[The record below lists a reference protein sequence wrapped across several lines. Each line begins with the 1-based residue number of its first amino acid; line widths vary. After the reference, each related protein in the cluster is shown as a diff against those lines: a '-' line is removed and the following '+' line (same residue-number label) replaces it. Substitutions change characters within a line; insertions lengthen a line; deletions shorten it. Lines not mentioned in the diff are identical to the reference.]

1 MWKLI
6 YNLLVH
12 AALPFLAL
20 VALANRKIR
29 KNFHERL
36 FPRRAPTDRLWVHAA
51 SVGEAVIAE
60 NLINFMISRGY
71 QGHFLVTTN
80 TYYARDLLRR
90 KLGRNAEVSSLP
102 FDVPFSINRF
112 MANGRFAAL
121 LLVETE
127 IWPNLIWAARKR
139 GVPVI
144 VVNGRISDQTLASY
158 RRLGFFL
165 KGVFSAVTLVITQ
178 SEEHRDR
185 YIAIGVDPVRCMA
198 TGNLKYFREVPRSV
212 TPPSDVVTFGSV
224 KEKELDALLPVVS
237 ALKEQHPA
245 LLIFIAPRELYLVT
259 RIEKELPQGLRVGR
273 FSALR
278 NATFDVDVVVVD
290 TVGDLMSIYGM
301 SRLAFVGGSLAP
313 YGGQNMLEPL
323 FFGTPVLF
331 GPHVENF
338 RDVATEVL
346 TAGAGVTVRD
356 GNELRSE
363 MERLLGDQEARTRM
377 GNAGLEIVRRHQ
389 GAMEETVRLIME
401 RLWKNSPGL

>member
-12 AALPFLAL
+12 AALPLLAL
-20 VALANRKIR
+20 VALANGKIR
-29 KNFHERL
+29 KNFRERL
-36 FPRRAPTDRLWVHAA
+36 FPRPAPTDRLWVHAA

-60 NLINFMISRGY
+60 NLINFMIARGY
-71 QGHFLVTTN
+71 QGRFLVTTN

-90 KLGRNAEVSSLP
+90 KLGQNAEVASLP

-112 MANGRFAAL
+112 MARSRFAAL
-121 LLVETE
+121 LIVETE
-127 IWPNLIWAARKR
+127 IWPNLIWAARGR

-144 VVNGRISDQTLASY
+144 VVNGRISDQTFASY

-165 KGVFSAVTLVITQ
+165 KSVFSAVALVIAQ

-185 YIAIGVDPVRCMA
+185 YVAIGVDPLRCLA
-198 TGNLKYFREVPRSV
+198 TGNLKYFRELPESV
-212 TPPSDVVTFGSV
+212 ITPSNVVTFGSV
-224 KEKELDALLPVVS
+224 KEKELDALLPAVA
-237 ALKEQHPA
+237 ALKEQHPD
-245 LLIFIAPRELYLVT
+245 LLIFIAPRELHLVT
-259 RIEKELPQGLRVGR
+259 RIEKDLPQRLRVGR

-278 NATFDVDVVVVD
+278 GAALDVDVVVVD
-290 TVGDLMSIYGM
+290 TVGDLMGIYAM

-338 RDVATEVL
+338 RDVAAEVL
-346 TAGAGVTVRD
+346 ATDAGVQVRN
-356 GNELRSE
+356 GKELRAE
-363 MERLLGDQEARTRM
+363 MERLLGDQEARARM
-377 GNAGLEIVRRHQ
+377 GNAGLAIVRRHQ

-401 RLWKNSPGL
+401 RLWKSSPGL